1 MAHLP
6 PHSLVLLFLAV
17 HVFLASHGSPLPP
30 SSTYDDSI
38 CSESFRCGSV
48 DITYP
53 FYLSNA
59 TEATP
64 DYTPYSCGYTDLK
77 IFCQGEGKTAIAT
90 LQLGRDKLHNYTV
103 QNIFYENHAIILRDT
118 EAFISGGKCPTVTH
132 NVTFDREWLNYTE
145 SLEELTFFFGCHS
158 TESDQPAP
166 DPPLDKF
173 QIDCK
178 GFSPPPGSGD
188 GFSFVFSSEEGN
200 VSREHELAEYC
211 RQKVIAP
218 VLQKDAVRSGLLV
231 LPWEYGVVLGQ
242 GFELEWKQSKDRQCE
257 LCEKSYG
264 RCAYSE
270 KKEFLSC
277 LCSGGICKSNPNPP
291 SSGSNKKKNVT
302 IAVVNM
308 IFIKKIRCGGR
319 CRRCIACCCCHGL
332 SVHSQEKAEEGGE
345 LVFEAPQVQV
355 QRLGRDPDALQGR
368 RHGVRQLPGHGQPVQ
383 LRGARGGHRF
393 LQREQRARRRRLRHR
408 LQRLP
413 WGRAGGGGEAAVQ
426 QQLPARGAVRE
437 RGGDPGPAA
446 APEPGHV
453 LRVHLQGEPRAAP
466 GLRVRPE
473 RHGGRPPARAP
484 RGGARPAVAAP
495 AQHRRGVRGGADL
508 PPRHRAAHRAPR
520 RQDQQHPPRHRLPRQ
535 GRRLRPLPPLPARRH
550 PRLHRPPGHPRVRGP
565 GVPPVL
571 PADGQERRVQ
581 LRRGAGGAHL
591 VQARRGHHPAEE
603 RDQPGRHG
611 HQQDP
616 EVPAGGAGGRGARLR
631 VGPGGE
637 EDDDHGG
644 GAGVPVPAA
653 ERRDAPADQGGA
665 GRAQGHPG

>member
-1 MAHLP
+1 MPAL
-6 PHSLVLLFLAV
+6 LLLLLAVLLLFAAANGYPPTCGNATCGGLTIAYPFWLNSSSASNCGYRGLGLACEGNTTLILPAQSHHRYRV
-17 HVFLASHGSPLPP
+17 SGIDYDTHSVFLVDDVEAEALNTASCPHLHFNFTIDAGSALQLTQSDSNITFFYNCKRNASWP
-30 SSTYDDSI
+30 SAVELTG
-38 CSESFRCGSV
+38 C
-48 DITYP
+48 
-53 FYLSNA
+53 
-59 TEATP
+59 P
-64 DYTPYSCGYTDLK
+64 DYNGSSYAFAGDGYTD
-77 IFCQGEGKTAIAT
+77 
-90 LQLGRDKLHNYTV
+90 
-103 QNIFYENHAIILRDT
+103 
-118 EAFISGGKCPTVTH
+118 EAS
-132 NVTFDREWLNYTE
+132 EY
-145 SLEELTFFFGCHS
+145 GC
-158 TESDQPAP
+158 EAA
-166 DPPLDKF
+166 
-173 QIDCK
+173 
-178 GFSPPPGSGD
+178 
-188 GFSFVFSSEEGN
+188 V
-200 VSREHELAEYC
+200 V
-211 RQKVIAP
+211 AP
-218 VLQKDAVRSGLLV
+218 VLDAHKKAMMEAPPAARYVEV
-231 LPWEYGVVLGQ
+231 LKG
-242 GFELEWKQSKDRQCE
+242 GFELNYSPHSEQCGA
-257 LCEKSYG
+257 CE
-264 RCAYSE
+264 R
-270 KKEFLSC
+270 
-277 LCSGGICKSNPNPP
+277 SGGWCGYRHNQTHGGVGFACFCDGGPTADQC
-291 SSGSNKKKNVT
+291 GSNKKKNVT